1 MRVIDA
7 MIIRVRTNLATIKID
22 VAPTATLQDLSNLIQ
37 QKLSIEECTQSLSL
51 SRDIFGRDPID
62 SDVSKTLDEL
72 NLRHGDELHI
82 LDRFEHFVIE
92 KDYINDNHE
101 LVKAG
106 KRARVQEYFHQPK
119 KEQVPAASPP
129 ATTVQAVEQHQE
141 RQPSH
146 KEAKTPAIEASP
158 GSAVA
163 LPVPPVEAS
172 SGLLAEADKSTAEFN
187 GQDEDE
193 VRVAD
198 EVQRMQ
204 LIEPMSPALQRP
216 LLTPEVR
223 RSASHCINHPP
234 DG

>member
-1 MRVIDA
+1 
-7 MIIRVRTNLATIKID
+7 MIIRVRTNLATVKID

-37 QKLSIEECTQSLSL
+37 QKLSIEECSQVLSL

-62 SDVSKTLDEL
+62 NNDMSKSLEQL
-72 NLRHGDELHI
+72 NLRHGDELHV

-106 KRARVQEYFHQPK
+106 KRARVVEYFHQPK
-119 KEQVPAASPP
+119 KEPAIAAIPPTSTVEAAEHRNDKQPSINEIKRPATEVSSVSAASL
-129 ATTVQAVEQHQE
+129 
-141 RQPSH
+141 PS
-146 KEAKTPAIEASP
+146 
-158 GSAVA
+158 
-163 LPVPPVEAS
+163 PPVETLSAS
-172 SGLLAEADKSTAEFN
+172 ETPSIDAAVHFN
-187 GQDEDE
+187 GLDEDG
-193 VRVAD
+193 VRMPD

-223 RSASHCINHPP
+223 KKTLSKHRQPLGLTP
-234 DG
+234 